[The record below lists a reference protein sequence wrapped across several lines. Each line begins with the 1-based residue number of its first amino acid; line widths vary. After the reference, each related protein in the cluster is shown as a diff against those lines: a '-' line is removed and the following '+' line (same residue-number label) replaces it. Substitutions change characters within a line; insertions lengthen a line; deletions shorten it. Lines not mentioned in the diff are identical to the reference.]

1 MLVAVSRTRN
11 AWRFGRLA
19 ALSVAVG
26 LLFSSPAHCTVVQFN
41 TVLGSVIVRL
51 YDSATPQNVA
61 NFLHYLNSGLYNG
74 TFFHRDI
81 PGFVLQGGG
90 YAYNASSGTAPH
102 IATFAPVQN
111 EFRVSNLRGTIA
123 MAKLGGDPNSATSEF
138 FFNLSD
144 SNAGAPPDGLDYQNG
159 GFTVFG
165 RVLGSGMNVVDNIV
179 SLPIFDLDPD
189 PAGTPPQN
197 RHTTFDN
204 VPLRNG
210 ATLSDALVFIN
221 SVQVLNVSPGDF
233 DGSGSVTKN
242 DYALW
247 RETFGSKIL
256 AEADGNGNGGVD
268 LADYVTW
275 RKSAGA
281 AGAAELSGAGVP
293 EPASVALI
301 LVGGLMLPFYLRR
314 LSARRKLETR

>member
-1 MLVAVSRTRN
+1 MLRVVSRTRY

-26 LLFSSPAHCTVVQFN
+26 LMFNSPAHCTVVQFN

-90 YAYNASSGTAPH
+90 YTYNASNNSAPH

-179 SLPIFDLDPD
+179 ALPRFDLDGSSG
-189 PAGTPPQN
+189 A
-197 RHTTFDN
+197 TFDT
-204 VPLRNG
+204 VPLRGTNTN
-210 ATLSDALVFIN
+210 TLAERLIFLN
-221 SVQVLNVSPGDF
+221 SVQVLNTPVGDY
-233 DGSGSVTKN
+233 DGNGTSTTA

-247 RETFGSKIL
+247 RETFGSKTI
-256 AEADGNGNGGVD
+256 AEGDGNGNGGVD

-281 AGAAELSGAGVP
+281 AGAAELSGVGVP